1 MVDQTTDMTQ
11 RPIRVLIAKPG
22 LDGHDQGAKVV
33 ALALRDAG
41 FEVIYTGLHRTVDQ
55 IVTAALQ
62 EDVDAI
68 GLSIL
73 SGAHLPI
80 AEQLQQRMKDEGIDD
95 VPVFFGGNIPARDN
109 DRLKELGVTA
119 IYPTSARLEDIADG
133 LGQVVTQV
141 RGIVARQPP
150 RDPRA
155 QEASRHEVGA
165 GRQEIAGEAET
176 NPEAKARDVPEVKK
190 EAGKKAGP
198 RKPRARKVVLESGIE
213 PLPVYGPEQVADLDL
228 RHEVGEPGAFP
239 FTRGIH
245 DLMYRA
251 RPFTMRQYS
260 GFGTPSQT
268 NERFKYLIGEGQNAL
283 NVAFDLPT
291 QMGLDSDDPR
301 AAGEVG
307 RVGMAV
313 DTLADMEVAFKD
325 IPLDRISTSLTINST
340 APILVAMYLVVARK
354 QGLAMDRIRGTAQ
367 NDILKEFVGRG
378 TWIFPVEASIRL
390 VIDVWEHCA
399 RHVPKYYPVSVC
411 GYHIRESGANPVQEM
426 AYAFAIAT
434 EYVRRMEGRGLDPEH
449 FASQVSFNF
458 DIHGNLFEQ
467 VAKFRAGRRL
477 WANLVRD
484 ELGIANPKAQ
494 KLKMIA
500 GGGGGGLTIEEPLNN
515 IVRGAYYALISA
527 LSGTQ
532 TMALCSFDEAYT
544 IPSKE
549 AALVSLRTMQILVE
563 EMGLADTVDPMGGS
577 YYIEALTGE
586 LEKRIVKEMEQ
597 VEAWGGIVNAIAEGS
612 LQRQV
617 AAQAYAHERAVQS
630 GEFVKVGVNKYRSGD
645 DSQDRSVK
653 LHEYEASAA
662 EEQIGRLKQI
672 KATRD
677 QATVDRALKKLEQT
691 ARSDEN
697 LMPTIME
704 AIEVYATV
712 GEIAAVFREVFGEFQ
727 EPVAL

>member
-1 MVDQTTDMTQ
+1 MSDKTPS

-55 IVTAALQ
+55 IVAAALE

-80 AEQLQQRMKDEGIDD
+80 AEHLQQRMADQGLGD
-95 VPVFFGGNIPARDN
+95 VPVFFGGNIPARDHEPL
-109 DRLKELGVTA
+109 RKLGVMD
-119 IYPTSARLEDIADG
+119 IFPTSTRLEDIADG
-133 LGQVVTQV
+133 LRKAVARV
-141 RGIVARQPP
+141 RGNDIPGPEVSA
-150 RDPRA
+150 A
-155 QEASRHEVGA
+155 EEASDETPTTRK
-165 GRQEIAGEAET
+165 QEEA
-176 NPEAKARDVPEVKK
+176 PDPSKPKARRPQ
-190 EAGKKAGP
+190 
-198 RKPRARKVVLESGIE
+198 ARKVVLESGIE

-228 RHEVGEPGAFP
+228 EQEVGRAGDFP

-268 NERFKYLIGEGQNAL
+268 NERFKYLISEGQNAL

-313 DTLADMEVAFKD
+313 DTLADMEVAFEG
-325 IPLDRISTSLTINST
+325 IPLERISSSLTINST

-354 QGLAMDRIRGTAQ
+354 QGLAMDQIRGTAQ

-378 TWIFPVEASIRL
+378 TWIYPVEPSIRL

-434 EYVRRMEGRGLDPEH
+434 EYVQRMEGRGLDPEH

-477 WANLVRD
+477 WAKLVRD
-484 ELGIANPKAQ
+484 ELGVANPKAQ

-532 TMALCSFDEAYT
+532 TMALCSYDEAYT

-549 AALVSLRTMQILVE
+549 AALVSLRTMQILID

-577 YYIEALTGE
+577 YYIETLTSE
-586 LEKRIVKEMEQ
+586 LEQRIVEEMKQ
-597 VEAWGGIVNAIAEGS
+597 VREWGGIVQAIAEGS

-630 GEFVKVGVNKYRSGD
+630 GEFVKVGVNKYRST
-645 DSQDRSVK
+645 DRDQERAVL
-653 LHEYEASAA
+653 LHEYEPSAA
-662 EEQIGRLKQI
+662 QEQVRRLKDI

-677 QATVDRALKKLEQT
+677 QAAVDAALQRLRAT
-691 ARSDEN
+691 AKTSEN
-697 LMPTIME
+697 LMPAIME
-704 AIEVYATV
+704 AVEAYATV
-712 GEIAAVFREVFGEFQ
+712 GEISAGFLAVFGEFQ